1 MEEKKLGKGSSAAP
15 AVEQAA
21 RVLICLGKNPSF
33 KMKLTEICN
42 TVGIHKSKG
51 YSILSAFVKYGFVLK
66 DPDDKTYSLG
76 PGVISLSRKVLDNLN
91 YSELVG
97 ASLEML
103 SKATQS
109 TAFFGIISE
118 ESLIVVA
125 KREADMKIGVTVGI
139 GHRFPITWGAH
150 GKAILAFMDEERQK
164 RVLSRKK
171 LYFHGEPDKLDME
184 RLHTEITIYKKNG
197 YAVDIGQM
205 SNGVNAVASPVF
217 GTGRNPIGAVFVLG
231 TFPEALVPTCGPM
244 VAEKAVEIS
253 RLFGAETESVFG
265 IIGIKGVRHV

>member
-1 MEEKKLGKGSSAAP
+1 MEGMQGKKNISAAP
-15 AVEQAA
+15 AVDQAA

-42 TVGIHKSKG
+42 A
-51 YSILSAFVKYGFVLK
+51 LVKYGFVLK
-66 DPDDKTYSLG
+66 DPNDKTYSLG
-76 PGVISLSRKVLDNLN
+76 PGIISLSRKVLDNLN
-91 YSELVG
+91 YGELVG
-97 ASLEML
+97 PSLETL
-103 SKATQS
+103 ANATQS
-109 TAFFGIISE
+109 TALFGIISE
-118 ESLIVVA
+118 ESLIIVA
-125 KREADMKIGVTVGI
+125 KREVDMRIGVTVGI

-150 GKAILAFMDEERQK
+150 GKAILSFMDEEQK
-164 RVLSRKK
+164 KRILSRKK
-171 LYFHGEPDKLDME
+171 LYFHGEPGKLDME

-205 SNGVNAVASPVF
+205 SNGMNAVASPVF

>member
-1 MEEKKLGKGSSAAP
+1 MEEKKLGKGSSASP

-42 TVGIHKSKG
+42 AVGIHKSKG
-51 YSILSAFVKYGFVLK
+51 HSILSALVKHGLVQK

-76 PGVISLSRKVLDNLN
+76 PGIISLSRKVLDNLN
-91 YSELVG
+91 YGELVG
-97 ASLEML
+97 PSLEVL
-103 SKATQS
+103 ANATKS
-109 TAFFGIISE
+109 TALFGVISE

-125 KREADMKIGVTVGI
+125 KREVDTGIGITMGI
-139 GHRFPITWGAH
+139 GHRLPVTWGAH
-150 GKAILAFMDEERQK
+150 GKAVFSFMDDEQK
-164 RVLSRKK
+164 KKVLSRKK
-171 LYFHGEPDKLDME
+171 LYFNNEQGKFDIE
-184 RLHTEITIYKKNG
+184 RLNAETDACKKNG
-197 YAVDIGQM
+197 YSFDIGQM
-205 SNGVNAVASPVF
+205 SKGINAIASPVF
-217 GTGRNPIGAVFVLG
+217 GAGRNPIGAVFVLG

-244 VAEKAVEIS
+244 VAEKAVEVS